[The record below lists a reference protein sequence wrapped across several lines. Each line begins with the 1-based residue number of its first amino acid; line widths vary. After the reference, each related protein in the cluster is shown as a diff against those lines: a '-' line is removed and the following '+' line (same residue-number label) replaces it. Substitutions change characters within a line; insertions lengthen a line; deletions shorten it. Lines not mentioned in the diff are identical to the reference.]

1 MKKITQKER
10 VLQHL
15 KDNGSITSWQAI
27 KHYGCTRLSDVI
39 YRLKE
44 GYNIETE
51 TMNSKNRYGDKV
63 HFAKYNYVSE
73 KVLH

>member
-15 KDNGSITSWQAI
+15 KDNNSITSLQAI
-27 KHYGCTRLSDVI
+27 KHYGCTRLASI
-39 YRLKE
+39 IFYLKE
-44 GYNIETE
+44 EHHIKTE
-51 TMNSKNRYGDKV
+51 TVNSINRFGDKI
-63 HFAKYNYVSE
+63 HFAKYIYVSE